1 MLNMMRTLILP
12 ESDWKS
18 RNFDD
23 IVDMVVFRGLVLNML
38 TNAPNNFMKR

>member
-1 MLNMMRTLILP
+1 MRTFIWP

-38 TNAPNNFMKR
+38 TSTPNNFMKR